1 MDPQQ
6 VLPCLNFGRVDGE
19 SDDRFNT
26 CFIGT
31 EMLRSM
37 LQPQHTLLVGN
48 KGSGKSAICRLL
60 IEDLSKV
67 RPLLPKN
74 FNEIYCIPAY
84 GLQTEED
91 VPTVPLKELSP
102 VSVDD
107 FRDFWLLYL
116 GMKGARRI
124 VNDPKIREFVEK
136 TEKPSLKKSF
146 ETLER
151 VLVTLGLEED
161 KRPMAKMKN
170 AFSGMFG
177 SNARAGARRTVEGN
191 SGFKDL
197 TGVSIIGLLEN
208 VDIVL
213 RETNSLAWMMLD
225 KLDLLFVDDF
235 PKLKASITG
244 LVQLLVQYGNHFKHI
259 HLKIFLRNDIF
270 RQLHIVNKSHLVT
283 YSSEMKWRNALLL
296 KLLVARAVDDQ
307 HVRTYCQDSLGEKV
321 DVTLVILGTD
331 EYVLKVFY
339 AIFEPTMGAA
349 KAEGAAA
356 AANSTPTHQWILRR
370 LSDGTGSSFPREL
383 IHLGNRAVEKQ
394 REMNRLEG
402 KHLSERL
409 VGPKALREAFGMIS
423 SYRCDTYLYSEFPH
437 LSRHFDVFRGSDTAT
452 FHREE
457 LYMLF
462 APLSPNGDEAIRALY
477 DTGLLQPLGHSVD
490 ASMRFK
496 VPLLYRLGLGVR
508 ERRHKPMRKERPPM
522 RRETARYPSAGHG
535 GVPVPAQQNSR
546 PRDDGQSRHDGAE
559 QYREPEQYRGPG
571 PSYGSAPMHPPPHA
585 HAAPPDLPFE
595 DPDGDDDDM

>member
-6 VLPCLNFGRVDGE
+6 VLVCLNFGRVDGE

-74 FNEIYCIPAY
+74 FNDIYTIPAY

-91 VPTVPLKELSP
+91 VPVIPLKELSP
-102 VSVDD
+102 TSVDD

-116 GMKGARRI
+116 GMKGAQKL
-124 VNDPKIREFVEK
+124 VNDEKVREFVDK
-136 TEKPSLKKSF
+136 TQKPNLKKSF

-151 VLVTLGLEED
+151 VLVTLGLREET
-161 KRPMAKMKN
+161 KTLSKVKN
-170 AFSGMFG
+170 AFSGIFG
-177 SNARAGARRTVEGN
+177 GNGRRGGRQSVGGN

-197 TGVSIIGLLEN
+197 TGVSIIGLLEH

-213 RETNSLAWMMLD
+213 RETNSIAWMMLD

-283 YSSEMKWRNALLL
+283 YSSEMKWRGSLLL

-307 HVRTYCQDSLGEKV
+307 HVRTYCQDVLGEKV
-321 DVTLVILGTD
+321 DVTSVILGSD
-331 EYVLKVFY
+331 EFVLKVFY
-339 AIFEPTMGAA
+339 AIFEPVMGQG
-349 KAEGAAA
+349 KTDNPGANAV
-356 AANSTPTHQWILRR
+356 PTHQWILRR
-370 LSDGTGSSFPREL
+370 LTDGTGSSFPREL

-394 REMNRLEG
+394 REMNRIEG

-409 VGPKALREAFGMIS
+409 ISPKALREAFAAIS
-423 SYRCDTYLYSEFPH
+423 AYRCDTYLYSEFPH
-437 LSRHFDVFRGSDTAT
+437 LARHFDVFRGSDTAT

-462 APLSPNGDEAIRALY
+462 APLSPNGDEAIRALF

-490 ASMRFK
+490 SSMRFK
-496 VPLLYRLGLGVR
+496 VPLLYRSGLGVR
-508 ERRHKPMRKERPPM
+508 ERRQKPTRKDRPPV
-522 RRETARYPSAGHG
+522 RRESAHVPAGAPSADAAPAVHASGPLRYPAQDQ
-535 GVPVPAQQNSR
+535 VDQIRFPAQ
-546 PRDDGQSRHDGAE
+546 GQMDQIRFPAQADNRYTDQDPSL
-559 QYREPEQYRGPG
+559 QPEGEDE
-571 PSYGSAPMHPPPHA
+571 
-585 HAAPPDLPFE
+585 DL
-595 DPDGDDDDM
+595 

>member
-6 VLPCLNFGRVDGE
+6 VLVCLNFGRVDGE

-67 RPLLPKN
+67 KPLLPKN

-84 GLQTEED
+84 GLQTEDD
-91 VPTVPLKELSP
+91 VPTVPLRELSP
-102 VSVDD
+102 STVDD

-116 GMKGARRI
+116 GMKGAQRI
-124 VNDPKIREFVEK
+124 VNDQKIREFVEK
-136 TEKPSLKKSF
+136 TQKPNLKKSF

-151 VLVTLGLEED
+151 VLVTLGLRED
-161 KRPMAKMKN
+161 TRTLSKMRN
-170 AFSGMFG
+170 VFSGMFG
-177 SNARAGARRTVEGN
+177 SNARGGGQRPVEGN

-197 TGVSIIGLLEN
+197 TGVSIVGLLEN

-235 PKLKASITG
+235 PKLRSSITG

-270 RQLHIVNKSHLVT
+270 RQLHIVNKSHLVS
-283 YSSEMKWRNALLL
+283 YSSEMKWRDALLL
-296 KLLVARAVDDQ
+296 KLFVARAVDDP
-307 HVRTYCQDSLGEKV
+307 HVRTYCQDTLGEKV
-321 DVTLVILGTD
+321 DVTAVILGSD

-339 AIFEPTMGAA
+339 AIFEPVMGSG
-349 KAEGAAA
+349 KTDNGG

-370 LSDGTGSSFPREL
+370 LCDGTGSSFPREL

-394 REMNRLEG
+394 REMNRIEG
-402 KHLSERL
+402 KHGSERL

-490 ASMRFK
+490 ASMKFK

-508 ERRHKPMRKERPPM
+508 DRRQKPIRRDRPPV
-522 RRETARYPSAGHG
+522 RRDASHAHGASGVQAQNHVQVQGHTPAQNHIPSQNHVQSQGNG
-535 GVPVPAQQNSR
+535 PVPPWITVPVSVTAQ
-546 PRDDGQSRHDGAE
+546 
-559 QYREPEQYRGPG
+559 
-571 PSYGSAPMHPPPHA
+571 SASS
-585 HAAPPDLPFE
+585 PPDEPRE
-595 DPDGDDDDM
+595 EQDGDDDDI